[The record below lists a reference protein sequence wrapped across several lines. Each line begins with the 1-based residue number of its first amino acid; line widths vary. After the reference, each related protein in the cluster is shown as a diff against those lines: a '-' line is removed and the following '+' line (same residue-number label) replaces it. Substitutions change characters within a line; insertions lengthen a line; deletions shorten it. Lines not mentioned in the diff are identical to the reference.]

1 MSADTTSPAYVFVH
15 ALEGQ
20 LPTKKQ
26 LHDLDPDW
34 SEPVQAAIA
43 ATPINRRAALILAKS
58 GITNIDRLT
67 ALLRGNPD
75 PEDRP
80 WPDPTPFGAPRL
92 PAFPDRALP
101 GWIGIYVRAE
111 ARATQTPTDLA
122 GMLALAV
129 LSAACAGPI
138 VLNPWGDWIEPLNL
152 FTLVA
157 LPPGHRKS
165 AIFASI
171 TAPLVQFEA
180 ERAVEAAPLLAL
192 ARRRQ
197 HAAEQALIRAQDA
210 AALCS
215 ADDPNR
221 PQLLEAV
228 EHRLAD
234 LNAAETPVV
243 PRLVTDDCSPEK
255 LAMLLSQHGGRLAIL
270 SPEGGLFDMIAGRY
284 SSTGAPNL
292 DHYLK
297 GHAGDPI
304 IVDRVGRPGEVIPH
318 PALTVGLA
326 VQPEVLRNLVARPGF
341 HGRGLLARFLYA
353 VPAATLGRRDV
364 ALEPVD
370 NGFREFYHRQ
380 IRALLTLTHPS
391 SPLPQNPAPR
401 TQHLRFDPLAA
412 DRLREFAE
420 SVEPRLAPDA
430 DLDPIVDWASK
441 LVGAT
446 ARIAGLLHVASL
458 DHPCPLSPVP
468 YHLVESAICLAEYLT
483 EHAKA
488 AYAAMGLDPVVA
500 NTPTLIA
507 WIKRTGRPSFTRRDA
522 RHAVRYRIH
531 SDADLDEALEA
542 LELHGY
548 IRFRPTPYTFGR
560 PRSATYHVHPSL
572 VRP

>member
-43 ATPINRRAALILAKS
+43 ATPVNRRAALILAKS

-391 SPLPQNPAPR
+391 PR
-401 TQHLRFDPLAA
+401 TQHLEPSTSVSTPSPPTAS
-412 DRLREFAE
+412 E
-420 SVEPRLAPDA
+420 SSPSQSSPASPQTLTSTRSSTGPASSSAP
-430 DLDPIVDWASK
+430 PPGSPASSTSPPSTTP
-441 LVGAT
+441 V
-446 ARIAGLLHVASL
+446 
-458 DHPCPLSPVP
+458 PYPLSPITSSRAP
-468 YHLVESAICLAEYLT
+468 SASPST
-483 EHAKA
+483 S
-488 AYAAMGLDPVVA
+488 PS
-500 NTPTLIA
+500 TL
-507 WIKRTGRPSFTRRDA
+507 KP
-522 RHAVRYRIH
+522 
-531 SDADLDEALEA
+531 
-542 LELHGY
+542 
-548 IRFRPTPYTFGR
+548 PTPLWASIPSSPTP
-560 PRSATYHVHPSL
+560 PR
-572 VRP
+572 